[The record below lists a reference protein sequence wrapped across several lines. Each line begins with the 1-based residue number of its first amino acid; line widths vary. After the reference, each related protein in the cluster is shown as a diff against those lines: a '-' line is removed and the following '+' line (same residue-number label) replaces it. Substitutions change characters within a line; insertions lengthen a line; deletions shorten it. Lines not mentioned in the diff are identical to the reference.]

1 MTVPAPSPSSAAPA
15 KTSAARTRLAAAAAE
30 LFYAEGIHTVGID
43 RLIAAAGVT
52 KATFYRH
59 FPAKDDLVVAY
70 LRGRD
75 ATIRAGVEQ
84 AAAALPGPGD
94 ALKAMVEGL
103 GTRCAGTA
111 SGGARS
117 STRRRSTRTRTTP
130 YAGWSPN
137 TGPGSGGRRRA
148 AEGGRAP
155 RSRTGRGLAA
165 AGQGRG
171 DDRRLPGRGGGEGD
185 AHQHGRGPVG
195 QWRRRGVK
203 GRGGYGHRVRALAAD
218 VTPGPH
224 SGPGLPT

>member
-15 KTSAARTRLAAAAAE
+15 KTSAARTRLVAAAAE

-103 GTRCAGTA
+103 GDEVCGDGFRGCPFINAAAEYPGPDHPV
-111 SGGARS
+111 
-117 STRRRSTRTRTTP
+117 RRLVTEHRT
-130 YAGWSPN
+130 WF
-137 TGPGSGGRRRA
+137 RA
-148 AEGGRAP
+148 AAAELLRAAGHP
-155 RSRTGRGLAA
+155 DPVPAA
-165 AGQGRG
+165 ASLLLVRDGAMIGGYLDGAAARETLISTAAALLG
-171 DDRRLPGRGGGEGD
+171 GGGGEE
-185 AHQHGRGPVG
+185 
-195 QWRRRGVK
+195 
-203 GRGGYGHRVRALAAD
+203 
-218 VTPGPH
+218 
-224 SGPGLPT
+224 